1 MQSAWERLLITHIE
15 DATRPIEAEA
25 FAPSEPT
32 MAASIYCIIIEEI
45 CAITPGML
53 SRQTKFICCFSEIL
67 EDCSNNFERSK
78 FLLLT
83 VKSIRIKRMNVEI
96 FCGRGVRGVQGTF
109 ARAQG
114 RLQGRG
120 GVGHCFWGVRWGKKR
135 VYDFFAADVR
145 FFCKFEF
152 YVHIHYYF

>member
-1 MQSAWERLLITHIE
+1 
-15 DATRPIEAEA
+15 
-25 FAPSEPT
+25 

-96 FCGRGVRGVQGTF
+96 FCGRGVRKGVWRCLWGVRWVQGAF
-109 ARAQG
+109 AGSKG

-120 GVGHCFWGVRWGKKR
+120 AFAGRKKR
-135 VYDFFAADVR
+135 VYDFFATDVR
-145 FFCKFEF
+145 FFVNLNFMYIFSIIFEG
-152 YVHIHYYF
+152 

>member
-1 MQSAWERLLITHIE
+1 
-15 DATRPIEAEA
+15 
-25 FAPSEPT
+25 

-96 FCGRGVRGVQGTF
+96 FCERGVRWGAGTF
-109 ARAQG
+109 VRAQG
-114 RLQGRG
+114 AWGVVFGAFAGAWGRGALFLGRSQGRG
-120 GVGHCFWGVRWGKKR
+120 GVWHCFWGVRKGKGRSLGQETR
-135 VYDFFAADVR
+135 V
-145 FFCKFEF
+145 
-152 YVHIHYYF
+152 